1 MPDNNITI
9 QEAPIEIKINTEEIK
24 ETITTNNEP
33 IKEHNNEQVETNK
46 NEPVEENNKKVTKT
60 PKEKKE
66 KVPKEKKEKVPK
78 EKKETPTISTA
89 EITNNGAVDDE
100 IELDVSTI
108 IFEDKQYLM
117 DNENNIYDYNTN
129 EKIGFYKDYAIT
141 FV

>member
-1 MPDNNITI
+1 
-9 QEAPIEIKINTEEIK
+9 
-24 ETITTNNEP
+24 
-33 IKEHNNEQVETNK
+33 V
-46 NEPVEENNKKVTKT
+46 

-78 EKKETPTISTA
+78 EKKEKVPKEKKEKVPKETNTEPIS
-89 EITNNGAVDDE
+89 EIQNNNPDE
-100 IELDVSTI
+100 VELDVSTI
-108 IFEDKQYLM
+108 IFDDKQYLM